1 MQNGDYLSKVHRE
14 ILTVAD
20 EVIRICELHHLTYYM
35 VGGTLLGAVRHGG
48 FIPWDDDFD
57 IAMPRKD
64 FRSFLKLAKTELR
77 APFALSW
84 ISEYPNYWHMFAKV
98 ENTGTAF
105 YQGVQYQQDKYPGIF
120 VDIFPLDT
128 AVSYRKTVEL
138 RKKLL
143 RTVIDMKGMKLSV
156 IPVKPSRR
164 FILHCFSSRALHRI
178 GELLMT
184 LANWLPGDWYVNY
197 SSQYSAK
204 RQTIQKKLYGEG
216 RLIPF
221 EDRMLCAPDDA
232 NAVLT
237 SIFGPD
243 YMQLP
248 PPEKRRSH
256 YPKYV
261 KFSDGTEMHFGEP
274 ENKVKVDYELPSDSA
289 ARK

>member
-1 MQNGDYLSKVHRE
+1 MENSGYLSKVHRE

-20 EVIRICELHHLTYYM
+20 EVIRICELYHLTYYM
-35 VGGTLLGAVRHGG
+35 IGGTLLGAVRHGG

-57 IAMPRKD
+57 IVMPRKD
-64 FRSFLKLAKTELR
+64 FRRFLRLAKTELQ

-84 ISEYPNYWHMFAKV
+84 ISEYSNYWHMFAKV
-98 ENTGTAF
+98 ENTDTVF
-105 YQGVQYQQDKYPGIF
+105 DQGVRYAADRFPGIF

-128 AVSYRKTVEL
+128 ASGYRKNVEW

-156 IPVKPSRR
+156 IPVKKSRK
-164 FILHCFSSRALHRI
+164 FILDLFSSRALHRI
-178 GELLMT
+178 GEGLMRLT
-184 LANWLPGDWYVNY
+184 NWLPGEWYINY

-204 RQTIQKKLYGEG
+204 RQTIRKSLYGEG
-216 RLIPF
+216 MLIPF
-221 EDRMLCAPDDA
+221 EDRMICAPTDT

-274 ENKVKVDYELPSDSA
+274 ENKVKVEYELPPIPN